1 MQGPLSTQ
9 HLQQGVIAGYF
20 LWCLKNRFREPLSLS
35 LNKWHNMLAKLA
47 SMGRMALTNYIMPS
61 IILSSVFYGY
71 AGGLYDEISRA
82 PQILIVFAIVAIQIP
97 LSSWWL
103 KHYPF
108 GQLEWSWRSLT
119 YQTRQPFR
127 VIPS

>member
-1 MQGPLSTQ
+1 
-9 HLQQGVIAGYF
+9 
-20 LWCLKNRFREPLSLS
+20 
-35 LNKWHNMLAKLA
+35 MLAKLA
-47 SMGRMALTNYIMPS
+47 PMGRMALTNYIMPS

-82 PQILIVFAIVAIQIP
+82 PQILKYYQ
-97 LSSWWL
+97 
-103 KHYPF
+103 F

-119 YQTRQPFR
+119 YQTCQPFR